1 VSSSL
6 KSPGR
11 EQSSEEEIANSLSHG
26 AGLLAALIATPPLLI
41 RASQQDNTGFMIG
54 SAIFALT
61 MILLYLASML
71 YHGLPKGHR
80 KKQFQVIEHSA
91 IFLLIAGTYTPF
103 TLGALRGAWGW
114 SLLAAIWCLAATGVI
129 LKASNR
135 LNHPV
140 FSTGLYLLM
149 GWLIVIAANPLWLHL
164 PTPGLIWLASGGLA
178 YTVGVAF
185 FTADSY
191 LRYGHF
197 IWHLFVMAGTT
208 CHYIAIFYYA
218 A

>member
-1 VSSSL
+1 MSSSI

-11 EQSSEEEIANSLSHG
+11 EQSSEEEFANSLSHG

-41 RASQQDNTGFMIG
+41 RASQQGNTGFLIG
-54 SAIFALT
+54 SAVFALT

-71 YHGLPKGHR
+71 YHGLPRGQAKR
-80 KKQFQVIEHSA
+80 LFQVIEHSA
-91 IFLLIAGTYTPF
+91 IYLLIAGTYTPI
-103 TLGALRGAWGW
+103 TLGVLRGAWGW
-114 SLLAAIWCLAATGVI
+114 FLLTAICCLAATGVI

-140 FSTGLYLLM
+140 FSAGLYLLM

-185 FTADSY
+185 FTTDSY
-191 LRYGHF
+191 LQYGHL

>member
-1 VSSSL
+1 MSISL

-11 EQSSEEEIANSLSHG
+11 KQSSEEEIANSLSHG
-26 AGLLAALIATPPLLI
+26 AGLLAALLATPPLLI
-41 RASQQDNTGFMIG
+41 RASQQGNTGFLIG
-54 SAIFALT
+54 SAVFALT
-61 MILLYLASML
+61 MILLYLSSAL
-71 YHGLPKGHR
+71 YHGLPGGR
-80 KKQFQVIEHSA
+80 AKQLFRVIEHSA

-103 TLGALRGAWGW
+103 TLGVLQGTWGW
-114 SLLAAIWCLAATGVI
+114 TLLALIWCLAATGVI
-129 LKASNR
+129 LKISNR
-135 LNHPV
+135 LYHPV

-149 GWLIVIAANPLWLHL
+149 GWLIVIAANPLWINM
-164 PTPGLIWLASGGLA
+164 PAPGLIWLASGGLA

-185 FTADSY
+185 FTADSHF
-191 LRYGHF
+191 RYSHF

>member
-1 VSSSL
+1 MPPSL

-11 EQSSEEEIANSLSHG
+11 KQSCGEEIANSLSHG
-26 AGLLAALIATPPLLI
+26 AGLLAALIATPPLII
-41 RASQQDNTGFMIG
+41 RASQQDNTGFMVG

-61 MILLYLASML
+61 MILLYLSSTL
-71 YHGLPKGHR
+71 YHGLPRGQAKR
-80 KKQFQVIEHSA
+80 LFQVIEHSA

-103 TLGALRGAWGW
+103 TLGVLQGVWGW
-114 SLLAAIWCLAATGVI
+114 TLLALIWCLAATGVI
-129 LKASNR
+129 LKTSNR
-135 LNHPV
+135 LDHPV

-164 PTPGLIWLASGGLA
+164 PTPGLIWLASGSLA

-208 CHYIAIFYYA
+208 CHYIAIFHYA

>member
-1 VSSSL
+1 MSSSL

-11 EQSSEEEIANSLSHG
+11 EQSSEEEFANSLSHG

-41 RASQQDNTGFMIG
+41 RASQQGNTGFLIG
-54 SAIFALT
+54 SAVFALT

-71 YHGLPKGHR
+71 YHGLPRGQAKR
-80 KKQFQVIEHSA
+80 LFQVIEHSA
-91 IFLLIAGTYTPF
+91 IYLLIAGTYTPI
-103 TLGALRGAWGW
+103 TLGVLRGAWGW
-114 SLLAAIWCLAATGVI
+114 FLLTAIWCLAATGVI

-185 FTADSY
+185 FTTDSY
-191 LRYGHF
+191 LQYGHL
-197 IWHLFVMAGTT
+197 IWHLSLI
-208 CHYIAIFYYA
+208 HI
-218 A
+218 